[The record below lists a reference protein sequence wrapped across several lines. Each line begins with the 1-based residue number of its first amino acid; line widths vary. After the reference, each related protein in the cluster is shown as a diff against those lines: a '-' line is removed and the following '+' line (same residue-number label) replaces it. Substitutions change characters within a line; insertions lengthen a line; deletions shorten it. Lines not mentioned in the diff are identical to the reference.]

1 MRRFKYTKDELD
13 DAIEQIV
20 HDERHRAILRRR
32 YHDRVLSE
40 PLAEE
45 FDLAPRSVSDIIDKY
60 RKELE
65 AFILWR
71 RKTGNSFY

>member
-1 MRRFKYTKDELD
+1 MRQFRYTMDELD

-32 YHDRVLSE
+32 YHDRILLE

-45 FDLAPRSVSDIIDKY
+45 FDLAPRTVCDIIDKY
-60 RKELE
+60 RKDLE

-71 RKTGNSFY
+71 RKTRPSFY